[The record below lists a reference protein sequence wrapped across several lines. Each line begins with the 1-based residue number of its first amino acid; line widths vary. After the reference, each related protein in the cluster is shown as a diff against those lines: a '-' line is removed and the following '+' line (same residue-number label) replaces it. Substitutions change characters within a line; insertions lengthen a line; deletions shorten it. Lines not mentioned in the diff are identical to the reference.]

1 MAEEKKQD
9 INNEIDNYSMSDS
22 GTDSDNEPDDDEFK
36 KFEQE
41 LNRNILE
48 EYHPETKQISYQQ
61 INTLSKIVKNE
72 QGQIIDPLHT
82 TLPFITRFEK
92 AKVIGIRAKQLNNGA
107 EPLIKLPKDVIDGL
121 TIATLEFEQ
130 KVLPFIIRRPLPNG
144 ISEYWNIKDLDILE

>member
-1 MAEEKKQD
+1 MAEEEEKLD
-9 INNEIDNYSMSDS
+9 ININNDSMSDS
-22 GTDSDNEPDDDEFK
+22 DTDSDNEPDDDEFK

-41 LNRNILE
+41 LNRKILE
-48 EYHPETKQISYQQ
+48 EFHPETKQISYQQ

-72 QGQIIDPLHT
+72 HGQIIDPLHT

-107 EPLIKLPKDVIDGL
+107 DPLIKLPKDVIDGL

>member
-1 MAEEKKQD
+1 MAEEEEKLD
-9 INNEIDNYSMSDS
+9 ININNDSMSDS
-22 GTDSDNEPDDDEFK
+22 DTDSDNEPDDDEFK

-41 LNRNILE
+41 LNRKILE
-48 EYHPETKQISYQQ
+48 EFHPETKQISYQQ

-72 QGQIIDPLHT
+72 HGQIIDPLHT

-92 AKVIGIRAKQLNNGA
+92 AKVIGIRSKQLNNGA
-107 EPLIKLPKDVIDGL
+107 DPLIKLPKDVIDGL

>member
-1 MAEEKKQD
+1 MAEEKKED
-9 INNEIDNYSMSDS
+9 IQIDNDIMSDS
-22 GTDSDNEPDDDEFK
+22 ESDSDNAPDDDEFK

-72 QGQIIDPLHT
+72 HGEIIDPLHT

-144 ISEYWNIKDLDILE
+144 ISEYWNIKDLDILQ